1 MPNPRGNRDSEV
13 QFEEFRKAARELG
26 CDEDESRF
34 DAALG
39 KIARHKPQPAPTKPQ
54 KEPKIKKPPK

>member
-1 MPNPRGNRDSEV
+1 MGKASKINSTQSEDFIKV
-13 QFEEFRKAARELG
+13 AHELG